1 MRNELVTYSAP
12 KSTVSEIFK
21 TLRTNVQYMNISR
34 NRKSILVTSVD
45 PGEGK
50 SWVSANLAISFAQTG
65 KKVILVDADMRKGRQ
80 HEIFE
85 VSNINGLSNYLI
97 FTLENSVD
105 NVAKYLQKTAVDNL
119 YLFSAGT
126 VPPNPS
132 ELLTN
137 AKMVDLIKTLEEMAD
152 IVIFDSTPSMMV
164 TDAMILS
171 RFVGGT
177 LLVTSS
183 KKTKIDSLKE
193 IKKNIEN
200 VGGNITGVIVN
211 KIPMSKRS
219 YGRGYYYETSIE
231 AYSSKKSKLKNFF
244 DNLFSSNKGS
254 RPIVDKQVKDN
265 EIEQVK
271 QKLENVEKE
280 GKEKERIK
288 EQEQEEADKNEK
300 VKEEGKRKSNV
311 SKEKNKEDK
320 IATDAEIAV
329 VLRKLSEYLEQK

>member
-1 MRNELVTYSAP
+1 MRNELVTYSSP

-34 NRKSILVTSVD
+34 NRKSILITSTE

-50 SWVSANLAISFAQTG
+50 SWIAANLATSFAQTG

-85 VSNINGLSNYLI
+85 VSNTNGLSNYLI
-97 FTLENSVD
+97 FTLENSID
-105 NVAKYLQKTAVDNL
+105 NVAQYLQKTLVDNL

-137 AKMVDLIKTLEEMAD
+137 TKMVDLIKTLEEMAD

-183 KKTKIDSLKE
+183 KKTKIDNLKE

-211 KIPMSKRS
+211 KIPMNKKA

-231 AYSSKKSKLKNFF
+231 TYSSKRNKLKNIF
-244 DNLFSSNKGS
+244 DNLF
-254 RPIVDKQVKDN
+254 
-265 EIEQVK
+265 
-271 QKLENVEKE
+271 
-280 GKEKERIK
+280 
-288 EQEQEEADKNEK
+288 A
-300 VKEEGKRKSNV
+300 
-311 SKEKNKEDK
+311 
-320 IATDAEIAV
+320 
-329 VLRKLSEYLEQK
+329 